1 VAGAESLDR
10 PRVCLRFLRP
20 PRIHDPE
27 PSHPQSLQTT
37 NHGNTL
43 QATQRGG
50 DLHWSRGPWR
60 AQKASTQ
67 PISILDFE
75 NAPVAID
82 DPATEGALFVSD
94 LEDGTLTNWS

>member
-1 VAGAESLDR
+1 MALQATHRGGDLHSVSRPVAGAESLDR
-10 PRVCLRFLRP
+10 
-20 PRIHDPE
+20 H
-27 PSHPQSLQTT
+27 
-37 NHGNTL
+37 
-43 QATQRGG
+43 QA
-50 DLHWSRGPWR
+50 P
-60 AQKASTQ
+60 Q